1 MVQLSVTAKGQIT
14 LKKKVLEHMN
24 IKPGDKVDVELMPGG
39 KIMLDH
45 EMKRTS
51 TVADLAGFLPNKTG
65 CSFSVEEINEAIAT
79 SWAGE
84 E

>member
-14 LKKKVLEHMN
+14 LKKNVLEHMN

-45 EMKRTS
+45 GMIRTS

-65 CSFSVEEINEAIAT
+65 RSFSIEEINEAIAA